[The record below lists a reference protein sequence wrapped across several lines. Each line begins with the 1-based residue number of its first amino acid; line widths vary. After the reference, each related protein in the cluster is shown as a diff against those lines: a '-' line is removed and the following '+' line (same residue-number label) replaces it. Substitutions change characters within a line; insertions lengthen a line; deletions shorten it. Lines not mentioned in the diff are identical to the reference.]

1 MNFWAML
8 SLIPGVSHFFLG
20 IYVLHRDRREL
31 QNLVFAA
38 FAFSLA
44 IWCIL
49 EAGHR
54 FTNNPNLAHLYIRV
68 SGVGWCYMTSF
79 WVHFLLIFARR
90 KKYLKSKF
98 TYIILYGPSSAI
110 LSLFLTTDLIY
121 KQEPVR
127 MYFGY
132 TALPGELI
140 WIYTLDYMLLYLFGV
155 YILVGVVRKGIALE
169 RKQAKPVLFG
179 TTASLVLAT
188 ATNIILPHSSIS
200 APELGTTIS
209 MVWGAS
215 VFYAVIKHRL
225 FIVKP
230 SIEEHIETPERY
242 SLESG
247 MGYFVNEERPDI
259 GYKVFL
265 DRITHGDFGLCISKL
280 APDKIRTRYNL
291 VKTPIL
297 WLTFNNVEK
306 SISPKNVDGLT
317 SVISDFVRRTQKSLV
332 FLDCFDQIKFAI
344 GFDKALS
351 ALRDF
356 MRLCVENNSTILMSI
371 PPNMFEVE
379 QLAAITD
386 ELSQEIRE

>member
-1 MNFWAML
+1 ML
-8 SLIPGVSHFFLG
+8 SLIPGLSYFFLG
-20 IYVLHRDRREL
+20 IYVLRKDRREL
-31 QNLVFAA
+31 PNLVFAV

-44 IWCIL
+44 IWCIF
-49 EAGHR
+49 EVGHR
-54 FTNNPNLAHLYIRV
+54 LTDNTTVAHLCIRGG
-68 SGVGWCYMTSF
+68 GVGWCYMTSF

-90 KKYLKSKF
+90 EKYLKSKL
-98 TYIILYGPSSAI
+98 TYIVLYGPSSAI
-110 LSLFLTTDLIY
+110 LSLFLTTDMIY

-132 TALPGELI
+132 TSLPGEYI
-140 WIYTLDYMLLYLFGV
+140 WIYTLNYMLLYLFGV
-155 YILVGVVRKGIALE
+155 YILLEVVRKGIKLE

-179 TTASLVLAT
+179 TTAFLVLGT
-188 ATNIILPHSSIS
+188 ATNVILPLSGMS
-200 APELGTTIS
+200 APELATTLS

-230 SIEEHIETPERY
+230 SIEEHMETPERY
-242 SLESG
+242 ILESG
-247 MGYFVNEERPDI
+247 MGYFVNEERPGT
-259 GYKVFL
+259 GYEVFL
-265 DRITHGDFGLCISKL
+265 DRITHGDPGLCISKL
-280 APDKIRTRYNL
+280 APDKIRERYNL

-297 WLTFNNVEK
+297 WLTFKNVEK

-317 SVISDFVRRTQKSLV
+317 SVISDFIRKTQKSLV

-344 GFDKALS
+344 GFDRALS

-356 MRLCVENNSTILMSI
+356 VRLCSENNSTILMSI

-379 QLAAITD
+379 QLAAIAG
-386 ELSQEIRE
+386 ELNQEIRE